1 MYLKSFSKLN
11 LSLKINKKLKNKKL
25 HEIQSYYCLINL
37 FDEIKVKKISGSKD
51 VVKFIGKFTRNI
63 DLNNNSVL
71 TVLRILRNEDI
82 IKNYYSVIIN
92 KKIPIFSGLGGGTG
106 NAFFLAR
113 HFVKNRL
120 NKKLIN
126 IFNDK
131 IGTDFRLFSFKQGF
145 LKNLNNVKKMN
156 KIHKMYFLL
165 IYPYIRCSTKE
176 IYSKVENFSSKF
188 QHNPKKTNIK
198 KNFFK
203 LLCNQKNDL
212 QNIVERK
219 YPIIQKIIFD
229 ISRQDG
235 CQFSRITGSGSVCF
249 GVFSSDKTAKS
260 AYKKLKL
267 KYPKYWMTLAK
278 TI

>member
-51 VVKFIGKFTRNI
+51 VVKFIGKFTKNI

-145 LKNLNNVKKMN
+145 LKNLNNVKKN
-156 KIHKMYFLL
+156 
-165 IYPYIRCSTKE
+165 E
-176 IYSKVENFSSKF
+176 
-188 QHNPKKTNIK
+188 
-198 KNFFK
+198 
-203 LLCNQKNDL
+203 
-212 QNIVERK
+212 QN
-219 YPIIQKIIFD
+219 
-229 ISRQDG
+229 
-235 CQFSRITGSGSVCF
+235 T
-249 GVFSSDKTAKS
+249 
-260 AYKKLKL
+260 
-267 KYPKYWMTLAK
+267 
-278 TI
+278 